1 MIDRANFRRLNANYE
16 MPRIK
21 RETQDGGIPVPLGPN
36 GVNDP
41 SEQYY
46 DDDVTS
52 SFDTPVDR
60 GVLTLSVQANTAV
73 KSIEQEL
80 SEEELLLTSPV
91 LYGFS
96 LSDKI
101 WRKQPPRSY
110 SGNLLIC
117 LVQLSTTSK
126 MSRKSYGTRRHSQIW
141 CYQQVGRLYCG
152 PL

>member
-21 RETQDGGIPVPLGPN
+21 RETQDSGVPLPLDPN

-46 DDDVTS
+46 DDDDTS

-60 GVLTLSVQANTAV
+60 GVPTLSVQANTTV
-73 KSIEQEL
+73 KSVEQEL

-101 WRKQPPRSY
+101 WRKQHPRARTLAIY
-110 SGNLLIC
+110 
-117 LVQLSTTSK
+117 
-126 MSRKSYGTRRHSQIW
+126 
-141 CYQQVGRLYCG
+141 LYVSCS
-152 PL
+152 